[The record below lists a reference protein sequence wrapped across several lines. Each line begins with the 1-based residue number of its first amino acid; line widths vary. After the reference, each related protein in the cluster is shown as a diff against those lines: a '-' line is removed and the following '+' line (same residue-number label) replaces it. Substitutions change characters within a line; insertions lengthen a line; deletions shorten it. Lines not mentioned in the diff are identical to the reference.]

1 MNVSIQIC
9 QGFLLG
15 GFTMKKI
22 SIYVL
27 IEKLSICSIMLLL
40 MITPTLATNA
50 GQDGLNPGRI
60 EGTGTESVYGT
71 MQIVDFRD
79 LAIFAQYWLETECNA
94 ANNFCGG
101 ADLDHLYDV
110 DYDGYPSDVDC
121 DDRDPNVF
129 PGAPEIRDGK
139 DNNCDPNG
147 KADEGLIVPGD
158 IIITE
163 ILYDSSEVPDERFEW
178 FEVFNSTDIPI
189 NMRTW
194 LLRDQLSSTQEIAV
208 VNDDV
213 IVPPGGFAVFCHTL
227 SANFNGGVVCDYEY
241 GHLTL
246 ENTADELILDFDGLV
261 IDEVWYDEYN
271 GWPRATSG
279 SLNLDPNSFLLDNND
294 PSNWCNSPVGPEIPN
309 GDEATPGAPN
319 MDCW

>member
-1 MNVSIQIC
+1 
-9 QGFLLG
+9 
-15 GFTMKKI
+15 MKQTGI
-22 SIYVL
+22 DLL
-27 IEKLSICSIMLLL
+27 IEKFSMYSIILLL
-40 MITPTLATNA
+40 MITLTSDTNA
-50 GQDGLNPGRI
+50 GQDGLDPRSHGI
-60 EGTGTESVYGT
+60 ENANGTIR
-71 MQIVDFRD
+71 IVDFHD
-79 LAIFAQYWLETECNA
+79 FAIFAQYWLETDCNA
-94 ANNFCGG
+94 SNNFCGG
-101 ADLDHLYDV
+101 ADLDQLYDA

-147 KADEGLIVPGD
+147 KADEGLIMPGD

-178 FEVFNSTDIPI
+178 FEVFNSTDIAI

-194 LLRDQLSSTQEIAV
+194 LLRDQPSSTQEIAV

-213 IVPPGGFAVFCHTL
+213 IVEPGGFAVFCHTL
-227 SANFNGGVVCDYEY
+227 SSNFNGGVMCDYEY
-241 GHLTL
+241 GHLTFG
-246 ENTADELILDFDGLV
+246 NSADELILDFDGLV
-261 IDEVWYDEYN
+261 VDEVRYDEDN

-279 SLNLDPNSFLLDNND
+279 SLNLDPNSFHLDNND
-294 PSNWCNSPVGPEIPN
+294 PNNWCNSPATSPEIPN

-319 MDCW
+319 VDCW

>member
-1 MNVSIQIC
+1 
-9 QGFLLG
+9 
-15 GFTMKKI
+15 MKKA
-22 SIYVL
+22 SLDVFM
-27 IEKLSICSIMLLL
+27 EKFRMCFIMWLL
-40 MITPTLATNA
+40 MITQSLATNA
-50 GQDGLNPGRI
+50 GQNGLNSGRI
-60 EGTGTESVYGT
+60 ENIGTETTNGIMPKVN
-71 MQIVDFRD
+71 FLD
-79 LAIFAQYWLETECNA
+79 LAIFVGYWLETDCNSS
-94 ANNFCGG
+94 NNFCSG

-147 KADEGLIVPGD
+147 KADEGLIIPGD

-194 LLRDQLSSTQEIAV
+194 LLRDQPSSTQDIAV

-213 IVPPGGFAVFCHTL
+213 IVPPKGFAVFCHTL
-227 SANFNGGVVCDYEY
+227 CANFNGGVVCDYEY
-241 GHLTL
+241 GHLTFG
-246 ENTADELILDFDGLV
+246 NSADELILDFDGLV
-261 IDEVWYDEYN
+261 IDEVWYDENN
-271 GWPRATSG
+271 GWPIATSG
-279 SLNLDPNSFLLDNND
+279 SLNLDPNAFLLDNND
-294 PSNWCNSPVGPEIPN
+294 PNNWCNSPATSPEIPN

-319 MDCW
+319 VDCW

>member
-1 MNVSIQIC
+1 
-9 QGFLLG
+9 
-15 GFTMKKI
+15 MKKHSFHVFI
-22 SIYVL
+22 ERLSTHL
-27 IEKLSICSIMLLL
+27 IVLLL
-40 MITPTLATNA
+40 MIIPALATNA
-50 GQDGLNPGRI
+50 GQDRINSGRI
-60 EGTGTESVYGT
+60 GSVGIAT
-71 MQIVDFRD
+71 SNETTRIVDFRD
-79 LAIFAQYWLETECNA
+79 FAILARYWLETECNA

-139 DNNCDPNG
+139 DNNCDPDG
-147 KADEGLIVPGD
+147 KSDEGLIIPGD

-178 FEVFNSTDIPI
+178 FEVFNSTDIAI

-194 LLRDQLSSTQEIAV
+194 LLRDQSSSMQDIAV

-213 IVPPGGFAVFCHTL
+213 IVPPKGFAVFCHTL

-241 GHLTL
+241 GHLTFG
-246 ENTADELILDFDGLV
+246 NSADELILDFDGLV
-261 IDEVWYDEYN
+261 IDEVWYDEEA

-279 SLNLDPNSFLLDNND
+279 SLNLDPDAFLLDNND
-294 PSNWCNSPVGPEIPN
+294 PNNWCNSPQGHEIPN
-309 GDEATPGAPN
+309 GDEATPGAAN
-319 MDCW
+319 VDCW

>member
-1 MNVSIQIC
+1 MYVNRFVNAC
-9 QGFLLG
+9 YFG
-15 GFTMKKI
+15 GFIMKKI
-22 SIYVL
+22 IIDVL
-27 IEKLSICSIMLLL
+27 NQKLSICSIVLLL
-40 MITPTLATNA
+40 MTTATLARNTDQNVLSSGKIA
-50 GQDGLNPGRI
+50 GL
-60 EGTGTESVYGT
+60 GTENTYGI
-71 MQIVDFRD
+71 MRIVDFRD
-79 LAIFAQYWLETECNA
+79 LAIFAQYWLDKECNA

-110 DYDGYPSDVDC
+110 DYDGYPADVDC

-129 PGAPEIRDGK
+129 PGASEIRDGK

-147 KADEGLIVPGD
+147 KADEGLILPDD

-194 LLRDQLSSTQEIAV
+194 LLRDQPTSTQDIAV

-227 SANFNGGVVCDYEY
+227 SAYFNGGVVCDYEY
-241 GHLTL
+241 GHLIL
-246 ENTADELILDFDGLV
+246 ENTMDELILDFDGLV
-261 IDEVWYDEYN
+261 VDEVWYDENN
-271 GWPRATSG
+271 GWPRATTG

-294 PSNWCNSPVGPEIPN
+294 PGNWCNSPAGHEIPN

-319 MDCW
+319 VDCW

>member
-1 MNVSIQIC
+1 
-9 QGFLLG
+9 
-15 GFTMKKI
+15 MKNNIVDLYIKTLTTCLF
-22 SIYVL
+22 VW
-27 IEKLSICSIMLLL
+27 LL
-40 MITPTLATNA
+40 MIASTSASKASQNQLNISRI
-50 GQDGLNPGRI
+50 DGFGSQGSSSSIP
-60 EGTGTESVYGT
+60 
-71 MQIVDFRD
+71 IVDFRD
-79 LAIFAQYWLETECNA
+79 LAIFVGYWLETDCNA

-101 ADLDHLYDV
+101 ADMDHLHDV
-110 DYDGYPSDVDC
+110 DYDGYPSNVDC

-163 ILYDSSEVPDERFEW
+163 ILYDSSEVPDVRFEW

-194 LLRDQLSSTQEIAV
+194 LLRDQPTSTQDIAV

-261 IDEVWYDEYN
+261 VDEVWYDENN

-279 SLNLDPNSFLLDNND
+279 SLNLDPNTFLLDNNN
-294 PSNWCNSPVGPEIPN
+294 PNNWCNSPAGHELPN

>member
-1 MNVSIQIC
+1 MKNISINMFIDKVSI
-9 QGFLLG
+9 
-15 GFTMKKI
+15 
-22 SIYVL
+22 SL
-27 IEKLSICSIMLLL
+27 IVMLI
-40 MITPTLATNA
+40 MITPTLSTKAAQNGA
-50 GQDGLNPGRI
+50 NLERI
-60 EGTGTESVYGT
+60 ENTGTESAYGT
-71 MQIVDFRD
+71 IPIVDFRD
-79 LAIFAQYWLETECNA
+79 LVILVRYWLETECNA
-94 ANNFCGG
+94 SNNFCGG
-101 ADLDHLYDV
+101 ADLDHLYDF
-110 DYDGYPSDVDC
+110 DYDGYPFDVDC
-121 DDRDPNVF
+121 DDRDPNVY

-147 KADEGLIVPGD
+147 KADEGLIIPGD

-194 LLRDQLSSTQEIAV
+194 LLRDQPSSMEDIAV

-213 IVPPGGFAVFCHTL
+213 IVEPGGFAVFCHTL
-227 SANFNGGVVCDYEY
+227 SANFNGGVACDYEY
-241 GHLTL
+241 GHMILG
-246 ENTADELILDFDGLV
+246 NTADELILDFDGLV
-261 IDEVWYDEYN
+261 IDEVWYDENN

-294 PSNWCNSPVGPEIPN
+294 PNNWCNSPVGHEIPN

-319 MDCW
+319 VDCW

>member
-1 MNVSIQIC
+1 
-9 QGFLLG
+9 
-15 GFTMKKI
+15 MKKI
-22 SIYVL
+22 SVNVFIN
-27 IEKLSICSIMLLL
+27 KLTMCLVVWLL
-40 MITPTLATNA
+40 TFAPTSASKA
-50 GQDGLNPGRI
+50 GQDDFNPYRI
-60 EGTGTESVYGT
+60 EGVGIQNTNGTIR
-71 MQIVDFRD
+71 IVDFRD
-79 LAIFAQYWLETECNA
+79 LAIFAGYWLETECNA

-121 DDRDPNVF
+121 DDLDPNVF

-147 KADEGLIVPGD
+147 KADEGLIVAGD

-194 LLRDQLSSTQEIAV
+194 LLRDQPTSTQDIAV

-213 IVPPGGFAVFCHTL
+213 IVPPRGFAVFCHTL

-246 ENTADELILDFDGLV
+246 ENTIDELILDFDGLV
-261 IDEVWYDEYN
+261 IDEVWYDEIN

-294 PSNWCNSPVGPEIPN
+294 PNNWCNSPSSSPEIPN

-319 MDCW
+319 VDCW

>member
-1 MNVSIQIC
+1 MYLNRFVKAC
-9 QGFLLG
+9 YFG

-22 SIYVL
+22 SI
-27 IEKLSICSIMLLL
+27 EKLSMFSIMLLL
-40 MITPTLATNA
+40 MIIQTFATNA
-50 GQDGLNPGRI
+50 DQDGLNPKKI
-60 EGTGTESVYGT
+60 EGTATESTYGT
-71 MQIVDFRD
+71 IRIVDFRD
-79 LAIFAQYWLETECNA
+79 LAIFAQYWLEKECNA

-101 ADLDHLYDV
+101 ADLDHLHDV

-163 ILYDSSEVPDERFEW
+163 ILYDSSEIPDERFEW
-178 FEVFNSTDIPI
+178 FEVFNPTDIPI

-194 LLRDQLSSTQEIAV
+194 LLRGQPASTQDIAV

-213 IVPPGGFAVFCHTL
+213 IVPPGGFAVFCQTL
-227 SANFNGGVVCDYEY
+227 SAKFNGGVVCDYEY
-241 GHLTL
+241 GRFTLT
-246 ENTADELILDFDGLV
+246 NTADELILDFDGV
-261 IDEVWYDEYN
+261 IVDEVWYDEQA
-271 GWPRATSG
+271 GWPQATSG
-279 SLNLDPNSFLLDNND
+279 SLNLDPNAFLLDNND
-294 PSNWCNSPVGPEIPN
+294 PGNWCNSPAGHEIPN
-309 GDEATPGAPN
+309 GDEATPGAAN
-319 MDCW
+319 VDCW

>member
-1 MNVSIQIC
+1 
-9 QGFLLG
+9 
-15 GFTMKKI
+15 MKKI
-22 SIYVL
+22 NIDVF
-27 IEKLSICSIMLLL
+27 IEKFSMCSIMLLL
-40 MITPTLATNA
+40 MIIPTLATNA
-50 GQDGLNPGRI
+50 SQDGLNPGRN
-60 EGTGTESVYGT
+60 EGVGTENANGT
-71 MQIVDFRD
+71 IRIVDFRD
-79 LAIFAQYWLETECNA
+79 LAIFAQYWLEKECNA
-94 ANNFCGG
+94 INNFCGG

-194 LLRDQLSSTQEIAV
+194 LLRDQLSSTQDIAV
-208 VNDDV
+208 FNDDV
-213 IVPPGGFAVFCHTL
+213 IF
-227 SANFNGGVVCDYEY
+227 
-241 GHLTL
+241 
-246 ENTADELILDFDGLV
+246 
-261 IDEVWYDEYN
+261 
-271 GWPRATSG
+271 
-279 SLNLDPNSFLLDNND
+279 
-294 PSNWCNSPVGPEIPN
+294 SP
-309 GDEATPGAPN
+309 
-319 MDCW
+319 